1 MIVSGIW
8 WKRVDAS
15 LKALALAP
23 LLSLLGGCGV
33 EQLFLGR
40 PPAQE
45 LPPLLPPA
53 GPGTAQTE
61 VGSGLSPLLTP
72 QQVLTAVPFGRRDP
86 FAPLPAP
93 AAAAAT
99 GSSATGTAAAGGSS
113 PSGTGAGGT
122 SPGAAPAAVSS
133 RAAGAPGGRA
143 AATAVA
149 RLAPPDGFRLTGVI
163 RSGGRAEALVSY
175 GPLSGSLRPGDR
187 GGRSTDLL
195 PAGWALASIQFG
207 GRTPLDPPSVLLQ
220 RGAQRVKV
228 SL

>member
-8 WKRVDAS
+8 WKRVEAS

-23 LLSLLGGCGV
+23 LLSLLGGCGID
-33 EQLFLGR
+33 QLLLGR

-45 LPPLLPPA
+45 LPAPMPPT
-53 GPGTAQTE
+53 GPGAPQTD

-86 FAPLPAP
+86 FAPLAAP
-93 AAAAAT
+93 AAAATT
-99 GSSATGTAAAGGSS
+99 GPAAAGGSPS
-113 PSGTGAGGT
+113 SGTGGAGT
-122 SPGAAPAAVSS
+122 ASGAVAS
-133 RAAGAPGGRA
+133 RAAGAPGGPA
-143 AATAVA
+143 AATAGA
-149 RLAPPDGFRLTGVI
+149 RLVPPDGFRLTGVI

-220 RGAQRVKV
+220 RGSQRVKV